1 VQEAFILSVAEDFS
15 HPRKSGVGKYLK
27 IPGLRFSHH
36 KTPADL
42 CRASN
47 DGCSLLEMITTTWQR
62 KKSQLQYD
70 EEGSEIRPLVFKLSL
85 DGGCCWGF
93 CCSGGGWNLRTQFEL
108 YEFGDPD
115 PPEAFDAERAIT
127 GIWISRQHLGDH
139 TLSESTGKIMD
150 RWVQEC
156 LDSHEE
162 CRHILMGGY
171 SPTRLI
177 DVGPKGGLKEPSLV
191 DVGE

>member
-1 VQEAFILSVAEDFS
+1 
-15 HPRKSGVGKYLK
+15 
-27 IPGLRFSHH
+27 
-36 KTPADL
+36 
-42 CRASN
+42 
-47 DGCSLLEMITTTWQR
+47 
-62 KKSQLQYD
+62 
-70 EEGSEIRPLVFKLSL
+70 
-85 DGGCCWGF
+85 
-93 CCSGGGWNLRTQFEL
+93 LRTQFEL

-139 TLSESTGKIMD
+139 TLSESTGKIME

-162 CRHILMGGY
+162 RRHTLMGGY
-171 SPTRLI
+171 SPTRRI

-191 DVGE
+191 EVGELPFDRLLGIPQILIKKPILKLLKQKRFLHPYVTQLRVILEAGPNTCKSPWIL

>member
-1 VQEAFILSVAEDFS
+1 
-15 HPRKSGVGKYLK
+15 
-27 IPGLRFSHH
+27 
-36 KTPADL
+36 
-42 CRASN
+42 
-47 DGCSLLEMITTTWQR
+47 
-62 KKSQLQYD
+62 
-70 EEGSEIRPLVFKLSL
+70 
-85 DGGCCWGF
+85 
-93 CCSGGGWNLRTQFEL
+93 LRTQFEL

-139 TLSESTGKIMD
+139 TLSESTGKIME

-162 CRHILMGGY
+162 RRHTLMGGY
-171 SPTRLI
+171 SPTRRI

-191 DVGE
+191 EVGELPFDRLLASPRFS